1 MPPAAFLLSPYR
13 WLRAISRR
21 KAKISDGPNM
31 AYDLCTRQETAHAAV
46 RLALRRDHKLELHA
60 FVLIRILS
68 IPKTTSGK
76 IQQYATRDA
85 FLSHSLD
92 ARAKWNAAGGLK
104 LMQ

>member
-1 MPPAAFLLSPYR
+1 EDIIP
-13 WLRAISRR
+13 
-21 KAKISDGPNM
+21 
-31 AYDLCTRQETAHAAV
+31 AV
-46 RLALRRDHKLELHA
+46 RLALRRDHGLELHA

-76 IQQYATRDA
+76 IQRYATRDA

-92 ARAKWNAAGGLK
+92 ARAKWTSADGLK